1 MKRKILTALFLFFIF
16 SAHAFAASSDGRV
29 WASAGLKTGTVAI
42 NVELANTGIMPSAEY
57 SILVVV
63 SSLTNA
69 TVDFEAWNSDMTV
82 KIRSQRIHLLARGF
96 INTRLTLEYPIAQD
110 VIMILKNITALTS
123 AEIQGSIFVE

>member
-1 MKRKILTALFLFFIF
+1 MKRIIVAVLLLLLLF
-16 SAHAFAASSDGRV
+16 SAQVFAAGADGRV
-29 WASAGLKTGTVAI
+29 WSTTGLKTGSVAA
-42 NVELANTGIMPSAEY
+42 NVELANTGVMPSAEY

-63 SSLTNA
+63 SSLTAA
-69 TVDFEAWNSDMTV
+69 TVDFEAWNSDMTI
-82 KIRSQRIHLLARGF
+82 KIKSQRIHLLARGF